1 MERFVGGV
9 KNAKGEEHCC
19 EGLENCSSVGKSPT
33 CSSQIFTSISLRL
46 ELNLEWYSDRS
57 LYPSVST
64 TSPCRMWSVE
74 RISTARNKLHSAASF
89 FEFLSTVAYE
99 YIEFEYTIGIPSRY
113 YMRTN
118 KINKAHVTEL
128 WQFRVRI
135 LIWIEQLSFWWQ
147 KLHRCAKIMTAELL
161 MWVHDIFHCSSCH

>member
-1 MERFVGGV
+1 MYQSKSFFILKPRGRFFFSLPLCIRQNYAILYETDKPARLGQTELRRAMERFVGGV

-89 FEFLSTVAYE
+89 FEFLSTVA
-99 YIEFEYTIGIPSRY
+99 
-113 YMRTN
+113 
-118 KINKAHVTEL
+118 
-128 WQFRVRI
+128 VRI
-135 LIWIEQLSFWWQ
+135 HRIRIYDRNTEQI
-147 KLHRCAKIMTAELL
+147 LHKN
-161 MWVHDIFHCSSCH
+161 